1 LDSTVATSSVLGAPA
16 SLMGRALRLQG
27 FGPSLCPVPMPQG
40 VCYVQ
45 ISGLLEYI
53 RNLMSIGIGL
63 PCQRS
68 WAVWTEAILLLRAA
82 LATLF
87 DELVAP
93 EVAVDHQVLIS

>member
-1 LDSTVATSSVLGAPA
+1 VLGAPA
-16 SLMGRALRLQG
+16 SIMGRALRLQG
-27 FGPSLCPVPMPQG
+27 SGPSLCPVPMPQG
-40 VCYVQ
+40 VSYVQ

-53 RNLMSIGIGL
+53 RNLIPIGIGL

-68 WAVWTEAILLLRAA
+68 WAVWTGAMLLLRAA

-87 DELVAP
+87 DELVAA